1 MTEQEVQ
8 RLREAGISDEVIMD
22 MMKKPDEA
30 KSEGYIDPNTPSET
44 FSQAEGVGR
53 PTSGPETSMSQLGT
67 EALMLLPDAAKIVGL
82 GGAGYYGL
90 KKLGQG
96 LGGRPGPAGPVG
108 PAGAPGP
115 MGPAGS
121 PAPTS
126 FSGGANPAFDEPLKR
141 PFNPANPT
149 NPTNV
154 PKVTPAS
161 EPYGR
166 TFTPSRPTNPA
177 IPGSQGMPGAPSAQ
191 PGAPSA
197 QPAGR
202 MANIGGRVAQSLFAP
217 EALFAAPYAMAAYEQ
232 EKIRQNPNA
241 PEYATTPYAQ
251 QYRGEY
257 ATQGAAGAANR
268 RDAIAGQQYGGLTQ
282 QEQDMLEQDRINRA
296 IRRKAAEKVLG
307 PVAPRGM

>member
-22 MMKKPDEA
+22 MMKKPDET
-30 KSEGYIDPNTPSET
+30 KSEGYIDPEAPSET

-67 EALMLLPDAAKIVGL
+67 EALMLLPDAAKVVGL

-96 LGGRPGPAGPVG
+96 LSGRPG

-115 MGPAGS
+115 AGPAG
-121 PAPTS
+121 PAGAPGVPYSQTPQATFETLRTPESQMNQPRAQTSQSVPRATPT
-126 FSGGANPAFDEPLKR
+126 
-141 PFNPANPT
+141 T
-149 NPTNV
+149 
-154 PKVTPAS
+154 

-191 PGAPSA
+191 P
-197 QPAGR
+197 AGR
-202 MANIGGRVAQSLFAP
+202 MANIGGRAAQSLFAP
-217 EALFAAPYAMAAYEQ
+217 QSLFAAPYAMAAYEQ
-232 EKIRQNPNA
+232 EKIRQNPTA

-296 IRRKAAEKVLG
+296 IRRKAAERVLG